1 MDIITIKIEWQLEI
15 NHGVSSGRINKNIFH
30 TIK

>member
-15 NHGVSSGRINKNIFH
+15 NHGISSGRIDKNISQN
-30 TIK
+30 

>member
-15 NHGVSSGRINKNIFH
+15 NHAISSGRIDKNIS
-30 TIK
+30 KN